1 MFLSLNG
8 PDNAGKITQL
18 RLLGARFPSVQLLGS
33 AHEHDAASWERVVSE
48 DYAAWWFEQSTTAE
62 LTGLLLT
69 SSKKRAAALEAGRVG
84 LLDRGM
90 PMLIAVSAATAS
102 VKEDS
107 STADGVGEA
116 GTILATADDRESCG
130 APW

>member
-8 PDNAGKITQL
+8 PDNAGTTTQL
-18 RLLGARFPSVQLLGS
+18 RLFGARSPSIQLLGS
-33 AHEHDAASWERVVSE
+33 AHEHDAASWERVAGE
-48 DYAAWWFEQSTTAE
+48 AYAGWWFEQSTTAE

-69 SSKKRAAALEAGRVG
+69 SSRKQAAALEPGRVG
-84 LLDRGM
+84 LHDRGM

-116 GTILATADDRESCG
+116 GTILATANDRGS
-130 APW
+130 